1 MTCYGSVYKT
11 IYTSYQLRFLWASYN
26 SIQFLSPATN
36 KGGKSG
42 AWNQCVFS
50 SVLSRSKASYKGL
63 LLWHCFTQ
71 SYFWTTLFWSIA
83 VQLYLHYFP
92 CFLCI
97 HELFGWPVWLMYT
110 CFWISPSLNWENPA
124 PMYCRFLLLGFILVL
139 YFSFILAV
147 LLFEFVWMVFFHTIL
162 RRIVQVPILH
172 FIFLQFFVWFNP
184 FRESGLLLVS
194 WQVFLLHS
202 CDSSLFLLL
211 WYIPASGLICSA
223 FQLSSCWIH
232 VCLLFLY
239 SFPSLLLQLA
249 LFWASLL
256 LSHAFRFLFPQAFL
270 EILCASRFVLVW
282 HP

>member
-63 LLWHCFTQ
+63 LSWHCFTQ

-147 LLFEFVWMVFFHTIL
+147 LLFEFVWMVFFT
-162 RRIVQVPILH
+162 Q
-172 FIFLQFFVWFNP
+172 
-184 FRESGLLLVS
+184 
-194 WQVFLLHS
+194 
-202 CDSSLFLLL
+202 SLGEL
-211 WYIPASGLICSA
+211 
-223 FQLSSCWIH
+223 
-232 VCLLFLY
+232 
-239 SFPSLLLQLA
+239 
-249 LFWASLL
+249 
-256 LSHAFRFLFPQAFL
+256 FRFLFSISFFCSSLFDSILLGSQGCFWFHGRFSYFIRVIHHCFCCFDTFL
-270 EILCASRFVLVW
+270 LLGSFVQLFSFPLVEFMSVFCFFI
-282 HP
+282 HSLHFCFS